1 MKVDWDKAIQQ
12 IKDLENNRD
21 AVKIDW
27 VDKISWLALKRKKV
41 FNSISCKFWVEGN
54 SAVFTYRV

>member
-1 MKVDWDKAIQQ
+1 MKVDCDKALQQ

-41 FNSISCKFWVEGN
+41 FNSILVN
-54 SAVFTYRV
+54 SG